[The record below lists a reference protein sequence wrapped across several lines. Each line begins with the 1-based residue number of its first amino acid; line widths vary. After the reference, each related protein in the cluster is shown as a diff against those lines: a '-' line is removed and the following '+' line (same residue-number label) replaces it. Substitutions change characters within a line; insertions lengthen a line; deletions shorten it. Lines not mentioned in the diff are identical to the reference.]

1 MTTTVNETITTTA
14 GQSVQERNK
23 ELALSMVAA
32 WNRWELQGIIKHWAP
47 DIQHFSEDRL
57 VDSQAMAGAMQGGLA
72 AFPDLHLEAK
82 SVVAEGD
89 RVILRITVTATHLGE
104 FMGKAPTG
112 RKVTW
117 YMLEELR
124 FNEAGQVIEHYD
136 VFNYL
141 PMLKELEFVAADVL

>member
-1 MTTTVNETITTTA
+1 MTAPLIEKPA
-14 GQSVQERNK
+14 AQSVQERNK

-32 WNRWELQGIIKHWAP
+32 WNRWELDGIIKHWAP

-57 VDSQAMAGAMQGGLA
+57 VDSQAMVGAMRGGLA
-72 AFPDLHLEAK
+72 AFPDLHLDAR

-89 RVILRITVTATHLGE
+89 RVILRITVTATHLGD
-104 FMGKAPTG
+104 FLGTPPSGT
-112 RKVTW
+112 KVTW

-124 FNEAGQVIEHYD
+124 FNDAGQVIEHYD

-141 PMLKELEFVAADVL
+141 PMLKELGLVDAGVL

>member
-1 MTTTVNETITTTA
+1 MSTA
-14 GQSVQERNK
+14 VSTQAATPSVQDRNK

-47 DIQHFSEDRL
+47 DIRHFSEDRQ
-57 VDSQAMAGAMQGGLA
+57 VDSAQMVAAMEGGLA
-72 AFPDLHLEAK
+72 AFPDLHLVAK

-89 RVILRITVTATHLGE
+89 RVILRITVTGSQLGE
-104 FMGKAPTG
+104 FMGKAPSG
-112 RKVTW
+112 RSVTW

-124 FNEAGQVIEHYD
+124 FNDEGKVIEHYD

-141 PMLKELEFVAADVL
+141 PMLKDLGFVAADVL

>member
-1 MTTTVNETITTTA
+1 MSATLTE
-14 GQSVQERNK
+14 QSAQERNK
-23 ELALSMVAA
+23 ELALSMVAS

-47 DIQHFSEDRL
+47 DIQHFSEDRQISSK
-57 VDSQAMAGAMQGGLA
+57 VMVRAMEGGLA
-72 AFPDLHLEAK
+72 AFPDLHLDVK
-82 SVVAEGD
+82 SIVAEGD
-89 RVILRITVTATHLGE
+89 RVCLRITVTASHQGE
-104 FMGKAPTG
+104 FRGKAPSG

-141 PMLKELEFVAADVL
+141 PMLKELDLVPADVL